1 MTTQPPAADSRAEV
15 EAAARR
21 YVAGVARRYVP
32 ALAAAV
38 AVLLVIAFVP
48 TVAPITVEA
57 SGATG
62 GSSAGPVAGG
72 AGNPTGASG
81 AVNPGGAPSA
91 TQTGVPGTGGT
102 QASGPQGPGSVGP
115 LPQATGTTI
124 SGSTCKAGARQLA
137 VSKYS
142 VLCQATFTG
151 NNGGTTAPGVTRTT
165 INVSFRTSHSGESGA
180 VEAASPSLKAS
191 QEAYFQDLQTYTNYF
206 NTKYELYGRKVNL
219 KLFKGQGDWV
229 AEYQGQNL
237 AGAQADADTAKGLN
251 AFADVSSEA
260 VGTTP
265 AYAQYLAENKIITL
279 GGVSGSQH
287 FFEQYRPYAYSF
299 GTSVSNYAQWAGNT
313 ACQRMVGLPAIF
325 AGDATY
331 KVTNRVF
338 GLVYPNN
345 PDFQLV
351 GKDLAS
357 RLTACGGKPAKT
369 YEFTLNLGTLASDSA
384 NAMAQMRSAGVT
396 TVICACDTVS
406 PQFFAQAADGQQ
418 YFPEWM
424 AVASADSFGQG
435 YSQTQWNHAIS
446 NEGTFK
452 PQHDTEAYRVFKL
465 AKPKAEPAE
474 GFYAAAYLAAVN
486 MFNAFQSAGPN
497 LTAASLERGFFQQP
511 ASAPGADF
519 GPWGF
524 GPKQYTPVAG
534 AQVGWY
540 NPNAVSGQNGAKGA
554 FLTCSGA
561 DGAYRPWEPMS
572 GYGPAHSQLHCFGR

>member
-1 MTTQPPAADSRAEV
+1 MTTQPDRAEI

-21 YVAGVARRYVP
+21 YLATVARRYIP

-38 AVLLVIAFVP
+38 ALLLVIAFVP
-48 TVAPITVEA
+48 TVAPLTVEA
-57 SGATG
+57 SGSTGAGEAATTGNATG
-62 GSSAGPVAGG
+62 G
-72 AGNPTGASG
+72 T
-81 AVNPGGAPSA
+81 
-91 TQTGVPGTGGT
+91 TGVPGGSSTGASTTGG
-102 QASGPQGPGSVGP
+102 AG
-115 LPQATGTTI
+115 TGTTPGNVPGPG
-124 SGSTCKAGARQLA
+124 GSLPPNGGGTTIAGAACRQGGRQLP

-142 VLCQATFTG
+142 VLCKARFTG
-151 NNGGTTAPGVTRTT
+151 NNGGTTAPGVTAST
-165 INVSFRTSHSGESGA
+165 INVTFRTSHSGESGA

-191 QEAYFQDLQTYTNYF
+191 QEAYFQDVQTYTKYF
-206 NTKYELYGRKVNL
+206 NTKFELYGRTVKL

-229 AEYQGQNL
+229 SEYQGQNL

-251 AFADVSSEA
+251 AFADISSEA

-265 AYAQYLAENKIITL
+265 AYAQYLAEDKIITL
-279 GGVSGSQH
+279 GGVAASQH
-287 FFEQYRPYAYSF
+287 FFEQYRPFAYSF

-331 KVTNRVF
+331 THTKRVF

-345 PDFQLV
+345 PDFQRV
-351 GKDLAS
+351 GKDLAA

-369 YEFTLNLGTLASDSA
+369 YEFTLNLSTLASDSA

-406 PQFFAQAADGQQ
+406 PQFFTQAADGQQ
-418 YFPEWM
+418 YHPEWM

-435 YSQTQWNHAIS
+435 YSQTQWSHALS

-452 PQHDTEAYRVFKL
+452 PQKQTEAYRVFKL
-465 AKPKAEPAE
+465 ANPKGEPAE
-474 GFYAAAYLAAVN
+474 AFYAAAYLAALN
-486 MFNAFQSAGPN
+486 MFNALQSAGPD
-497 LTAASLERGFFQQP
+497 LTPANLERGFFQQP

-519 GPWGF
+519 GPWAF
-524 GPKQYTPVAG
+524 GPKQYTPASG
-534 AQVGWY
+534 AQAGWY

-554 FLTCSGA
+554 FLSCGGA
-561 DGAYRPWEPMS
+561 DGEYRPWDPQS
-572 GYGPAHSQLHCFGR
+572 GYGPAHTQLHCFGR